1 MTTHIFRTCPDTVI
15 RTTSHFV
22 LASGEVLKPWI
33 CHLDSNFDYP
43 LIFLNTQVVSEDDGF
58 TFVDLAITKPKTNR
72 RGRSGKHICRDYL
85 AFYFNFDA
93 KRQIC
98 PRSPRRFER
107 SALTMGFHLSRIS

>member
-58 TFVDLAITKPKTNR
+58 TFVDLAITKQQALDLIGSLQAALKTFPHD
-72 RGRSGKHICRDYL
+72 S
-85 AFYFNFDA
+85 
-93 KRQIC
+93 
-98 PRSPRRFER
+98 
-107 SALTMGFHLSRIS
+107 